1 MEILN
6 DLVNTVLRPAWGVIV
21 MVIFLG
27 IAFWAYWPKN
37 KGRFEADGQIPFR
50 EDDPSE
56 VKGKER

>member
-1 MEILN
+1 MEGLN

-21 MVIFLG
+21 MAIFLG

-37 KGRFEADGQIPFR
+37 KGRFQADAEIPFR